1 MVRKFAGVLL
11 CMSLL
16 TFSAPNS
23 QAVKASLGLSANV
36 LQSQDSASAIGAN
49 SSLWFLLKPGASTVR
64 QISVRSLANIPMTVK
79 TKIGYGMYLNGVAE
93 FDESKKSEAA
103 KWISFSEPTFTL
115 GVGATHIISMKMSIP
130 GSTLIGTNLATL
142 FINGSPLKA
151 EKQTSKYAVPG
162 AARIAIPMFV
172 GVGTMAQIAT
182 SFSIDKT
189 RIYNDQGG
197 RFASLRVTNNGKTPI
212 APSGSIMI
220 QNESGDVKF
229 SKPVLLYSKTLIPG
243 ESGLITVKI
252 PTAVPNGK
260 WVFKETLSQGAFSE
274 SKDAKVSLTAPS
286 IFTKVNGIRI
296 LAFLISIFILIYALR
311 RRRKENNVEETYL
324 GDSIEHFAIDTIIAE
339 MDPQIA
345 VNTVKKRPV
354 KKVAK
359 KATKKIA
366 NKASAKKKVA
376 AKKSAPTMK
385 KAVKKVAK
393 KTPPRR

>member
-1 MVRKFAGVLL
+1 MVRKFAEVFL

-23 QAVKASLGLSANV
+23 HAAKASLGLSANV

-64 QISVRSLANIPMTVK
+64 QISVRSLANVPMTVT

-93 FDESKKSEAA
+93 FDESKNSEAA

-162 AARIAIPMFV
+162 AARIAIPMFI

-366 NKASAKKKVA
+366 KKASAKKKVA

>member
-1 MVRKFAGVLL
+1 MVRKFAEVFL

-23 QAVKASLGLSANV
+23 HAAKASLGLAANV

-64 QISVRSLANIPMTVK
+64 QISVRSLANVPMTVT

-93 FDESKKSEAA
+93 FDESKNSEAA

-115 GVGATHIISMKMSIP
+115 GVGSTHIISMKMSIP
-130 GSTLIGTNLATL
+130 GTALIGTNLATL

-151 EKQTSKYAVPG
+151 ERQTSKYAVPG

-189 RIYNDQGG
+189 RIYNDQGE
-197 RFASLRVTNNGKTPI
+197 RFASLYVTNNGKTPI
-212 APSGSIMI
+212 SPSGSIMI

-274 SKDAKVSLTAPS
+274 SKEVKVSLTAPS

-366 NKASAKKKVA
+366 KKASAKKKVA

>member
-1 MVRKFAGVLL
+1 MVRKFAEVFL

-23 QAVKASLGLSANV
+23 HAAKASLGLAANV
-36 LQSQDSASAIGAN
+36 LQSQDGASAIGAN

-64 QISVRSLANIPMTVK
+64 QISVRSLANVPMTVT

-93 FDESKKSEAA
+93 FDESKNAEAA
-103 KWISFSEPTFTL
+103 TWISFSEPTFTL
-115 GVGATHIISMKMSIP
+115 GVGSTHIISMKMSIP
-130 GSTLIGTNLATL
+130 GTALIGTNLATL

-151 EKQTSKYAVPG
+151 ERQTSKYAVPG

-189 RIYNDQGG
+189 RIYNDQGE
-197 RFASLRVTNNGKTPI
+197 RFASLYVTNNGKTPI
-212 APSGSIMI
+212 SPSGSIMI

-274 SKDAKVSLTAPS
+274 SKEVKVSLTAPS

-366 NKASAKKKVA
+366 KKASAKKKVA

>member
-1 MVRKFAGVLL
+1 MVRKFAEVFL
-11 CMSLL
+11 CISLL

-23 QAVKASLGLSANV
+23 HAAKASLGLAANV

-64 QISVRSLANIPMTVK
+64 QISVRSLANVPMTVT

-93 FDESKKSEAA
+93 FDESKNSEAA

-115 GVGATHIISMKMSIP
+115 GVGTTHIISMKMSIP

-366 NKASAKKKVA
+366 KKASAKKKVA

>member
-11 CMSLL
+11 CITLL
-16 TFSAPNS
+16 ALSIPNS

-366 NKASAKKKVA
+366 KKASAKKKVA

>member
-286 IFTKVNGIRI
+286 IFTKANGIRI

>member
-1 MVRKFAGVLL
+1 MVRKFAEVFL

-23 QAVKASLGLSANV
+23 HAAKASLGLAANV

-64 QISVRSLANIPMTVK
+64 QISVRSLANVPMTVT

-93 FDESKKSEAA
+93 FDESKNSEAA

-286 IFTKVNGIRI
+286 IFTKANGIRI

>member
-1 MVRKFAGVLL
+1 MVRKFAEVFL

-23 QAVKASLGLSANV
+23 HAAKASLGLAANV
-36 LQSQDSASAIGAN
+36 LQSQDGASAIGAN

-64 QISVRSLANIPMTVK
+64 QISVRSLANVPMTVT

-93 FDESKKSEAA
+93 FDESKNAEAA
-103 KWISFSEPTFTL
+103 TWISFSEPTFTL
-115 GVGATHIISMKMSIP
+115 GVGSTHIISMKMSIP
-130 GSTLIGTNLATL
+130 GTALIGTNLATL

-151 EKQTSKYAVPG
+151 ERQTSKYAVPG

-197 RFASLRVTNNGKTPI
+197 RFASLYVTNNGKTPI
-212 APSGSIMI
+212 SPSGSIMI
-220 QNESGDVKF
+220 QNESGDVKL

-274 SKDAKVSLTAPS
+274 SKEVKVSLTAPS

-366 NKASAKKKVA
+366 KKASAKKKVA

>member
-1 MVRKFAGVLL
+1 MVRKFAEVFL
-11 CMSLL
+11 CISLL

-23 QAVKASLGLSANV
+23 HAAKASLGLAANV

-64 QISVRSLANIPMTVK
+64 QISVRSLANVPMTVT

-93 FDESKKSEAA
+93 FDESKNSEAA
-103 KWISFSEPTFTL
+103 AWISFSEPTFTL
-115 GVGATHIISMKMSIP
+115 GVGSTHIISMKMSIP
-130 GSTLIGTNLATL
+130 GTALIGTNLATL

-151 EKQTSKYAVPG
+151 ERQTSKYAVLG

-197 RFASLRVTNNGKTPI
+197 RFASLHVTNNGKTPI
-212 APSGSIMI
+212 SPSGSIMI

-252 PTAVPNGK
+252 PTDVPNGK

-274 SKDAKVSLTAPS
+274 SKEVKVSLTAPS

-296 LAFLISIFILIYALR
+296 LAFLISIFLLIYALR

-366 NKASAKKKVA
+366 KKASAKKKVA

>member
-1 MVRKFAGVLL
+1 
-11 CMSLL
+11 MSLL

-286 IFTKVNGIRI
+286 IFTKANGIRI

>member
-1 MVRKFAGVLL
+1 MVRKFAEVFL
-11 CMSLL
+11 CISLL

-23 QAVKASLGLSANV
+23 HAAKASLGLAANV

-64 QISVRSLANIPMTVK
+64 QISVRSLANVPMTVT

-93 FDESKKSEAA
+93 FDESKNSEAA
-103 KWISFSEPTFTL
+103 AWISFSEPTFTL
-115 GVGATHIISMKMSIP
+115 GVGSTHIISMKMSIP
-130 GSTLIGTNLATL
+130 GTALIGTNLATL

-151 EKQTSKYAVPG
+151 ERQTSKYAVLG

-197 RFASLRVTNNGKTPI
+197 RFASLYVTNNGKTPI
-212 APSGSIMI
+212 SPSGSIMI

-252 PTAVPNGK
+252 PTDVPNGK

-274 SKDAKVSLTAPS
+274 SKEVKVSLTAPS
-286 IFTKVNGIRI
+286 IFTKINGIRI

-366 NKASAKKKVA
+366 KKASAKKKVA

>member
-11 CMSLL
+11 CITLL
-16 TFSAPNS
+16 ALSIPNS

-229 SKPVLLYSKTLIPG
+229 SKPVLLYSKTLIPR

-252 PTAVPNGK
+252 PNAIPNGK

-286 IFTKVNGIRI
+286 IFTKANGVR
-296 LAFLISIFILIYALR
+296 AFGFLISIAILIFALR
-311 RRRKENNVEETYL
+311 RRRKERVVEETPL
-324 GDSIEHFAIDTIIAE
+324 GVAIDHFDIDAMIAE
-339 MDPQIA
+339 MDAKIA
-345 VNTVKKRPV
+345 AHSSKKR
-354 KKVAK
+354 
-359 KATKKIA
+359 
-366 NKASAKKKVA
+366 
-376 AKKSAPTMK
+376 
-385 KAVKKVAK
+385 AVKKVAK
-393 KTPPRR
+393 KVAKQATKKAPAKKKIAAKKSTPPKKKAIKKAAKKVSPRR

>member
-1 MVRKFAGVLL
+1 MVRKFAEVFL

-23 QAVKASLGLSANV
+23 HAAKASLGLAANV

-64 QISVRSLANIPMTVK
+64 QISVRSLANVPMTVT

-93 FDESKKSEAA
+93 FDESKNSEAA
-103 KWISFSEPTFTL
+103 AWISFSEPTFTL
-115 GVGATHIISMKMSIP
+115 GVGSTHIISMKMSIP
-130 GSTLIGTNLATL
+130 GTALIGTNLATL

-151 EKQTSKYAVPG
+151 ERQTSKYAVLG

-197 RFASLRVTNNGKTPI
+197 RFASLHVTNNGKTPI
-212 APSGSIMI
+212 SPSGSIMI

-252 PTAVPNGK
+252 PTDVPNGK

-274 SKDAKVSLTAPS
+274 SKEVKVSLTAPS
-286 IFTKVNGIRI
+286 IFTKINGIRI

-366 NKASAKKKVA
+366 KKASAKKKVA

>member
-1 MVRKFAGVLL
+1 MVRKFAEVFL

-23 QAVKASLGLSANV
+23 HAAKASLGLAANV

-64 QISVRSLANIPMTVK
+64 QISVRSLANVPMTVT

-93 FDESKKSEAA
+93 FDESKNSEAA
-103 KWISFSEPTFTL
+103 AWISFSEPTFTL
-115 GVGATHIISMKMSIP
+115 GVGSTHIISMKMSIP
-130 GSTLIGTNLATL
+130 GTALIGTNLATL

-151 EKQTSKYAVPG
+151 ERQTSKYAVLG

-197 RFASLRVTNNGKTPI
+197 RFASLHVTNNGKTPI
-212 APSGSIMI
+212 SPSGSIMI

-252 PTAVPNGK
+252 PTDVPNGK

-274 SKDAKVSLTAPS
+274 SKEVKVSLTAPS

-296 LAFLISIFILIYALR
+296 LAFLISIFLLIYALR

-366 NKASAKKKVA
+366 KKASAKKKVA

>member
-1 MVRKFAGVLL
+1 MVRKFAEVFL
-11 CMSLL
+11 CISLL

-23 QAVKASLGLSANV
+23 HAAKASLGLAANV

-64 QISVRSLANIPMTVK
+64 QISVRSLANVPMTVT

-93 FDESKKSEAA
+93 FDESKNSEAA
-103 KWISFSEPTFTL
+103 AWISFSEPTFTL
-115 GVGATHIISMKMSIP
+115 GVGSTHIISMKMSIP
-130 GSTLIGTNLATL
+130 GTALIGTNLATL

-151 EKQTSKYAVPG
+151 ERQTSKYAVLG

-197 RFASLRVTNNGKTPI
+197 RFASLYVTNNGKTPI
-212 APSGSIMI
+212 SPSGSIMI
-220 QNESGDVKF
+220 QNESGDVNL

-252 PTAVPNGK
+252 PTDVPNGK

-274 SKDAKVSLTAPS
+274 SKEVKVSLTAPS
-286 IFTKVNGIRI
+286 IFTKINGIRI

-324 GDSIEHFAIDTIIAE
+324 GDSIEHFAIDTIIAQ

-366 NKASAKKKVA
+366 KKASAKKKVA

>member
-1 MVRKFAGVLL
+1 MVRKFAEVFL

-23 QAVKASLGLSANV
+23 HAAKASLGLAANV

-64 QISVRSLANIPMTVK
+64 QISVRSLANVPMTVT

-93 FDESKKSEAA
+93 FDESKNSEAA
-103 KWISFSEPTFTL
+103 AWISFSEPTFTL
-115 GVGATHIISMKMSIP
+115 GVGSTHIISMKMSIP
-130 GSTLIGTNLATL
+130 GTALIGTNLATL

-151 EKQTSKYAVPG
+151 ERQTSKYAVLG

-197 RFASLRVTNNGKTPI
+197 RFASLHVTNNGKTPI
-212 APSGSIMI
+212 SPSGSIMI

-252 PTAVPNGK
+252 PTDVPNGK

-274 SKDAKVSLTAPS
+274 SKEVKVSLTAPS

-296 LAFLISIFILIYALR
+296 LAFLISTFILIYALR

-324 GDSIEHFAIDTIIAE
+324 GDSIEHFAIDTIIAQ

-366 NKASAKKKVA
+366 KKASAKKKVA

>member
-1 MVRKFAGVLL
+1 MVRKFAEVFL

-23 QAVKASLGLSANV
+23 HAAKASLGLAANV

-64 QISVRSLANIPMTVK
+64 QISVRSLANVPMTVT

-93 FDESKKSEAA
+93 FDESKNSEAA

>member
-1 MVRKFAGVLL
+1 MVRKFAEVFL

-23 QAVKASLGLSANV
+23 HAAKASLGLAANV

-64 QISVRSLANIPMTVK
+64 QISVRSLANVPMTVT

-93 FDESKKSEAA
+93 FDESKNSEAA
-103 KWISFSEPTFTL
+103 AWISFSEPTFTL
-115 GVGATHIISMKMSIP
+115 GVGSTHIISMKMSIP
-130 GSTLIGTNLATL
+130 GTALIGTNLATL

-151 EKQTSKYAVPG
+151 ERQTSKYAVLG

-197 RFASLRVTNNGKTPI
+197 RFASLYVTNNGKTPI
-212 APSGSIMI
+212 SPSGSIMI

-252 PTAVPNGK
+252 PTDVPNGK

-274 SKDAKVSLTAPS
+274 SKEVKVSLTAPS

-296 LAFLISIFILIYALR
+296 LAFLISTFILIYALR

-366 NKASAKKKVA
+366 KKASAKKKVA

>member
-1 MVRKFAGVLL
+1 MVRKFAEVFL
-11 CMSLL
+11 CISLL

-23 QAVKASLGLSANV
+23 HAAKASLGLAANV

-64 QISVRSLANIPMTVK
+64 QISVRSLANVPMTVT

-93 FDESKKSEAA
+93 FDESKNSEAA
-103 KWISFSEPTFTL
+103 AWISFSEPTFTL
-115 GVGATHIISMKMSIP
+115 GVGSTHIISMKMSIP
-130 GSTLIGTNLATL
+130 GTALIGTNLATL

-151 EKQTSKYAVPG
+151 ERQTSKYAVLG

-197 RFASLRVTNNGKTPI
+197 RFASLHVTNNGKTPI
-212 APSGSIMI
+212 SPSGSIMI

-252 PTAVPNGK
+252 PTDVPNGK

-274 SKDAKVSLTAPS
+274 SKEVKVSLTAPS

-345 VNTVKKRPV
+345 VNKVKKRPV

-366 NKASAKKKVA
+366 KKASAKKKVA

>member
-1 MVRKFAGVLL
+1 MVRKFAEVFL

-23 QAVKASLGLSANV
+23 HAAKASLGLAANV

-64 QISVRSLANIPMTVK
+64 QISVRSLANVPMTVT

-93 FDESKKSEAA
+93 FDESKNSEAA
-103 KWISFSEPTFTL
+103 AWISFSEPTFTL
-115 GVGATHIISMKMSIP
+115 GVGSTHIISMKMSIP
-130 GSTLIGTNLATL
+130 GTALIGTNLATL

-151 EKQTSKYAVPG
+151 ERQTSKYAVLG

-197 RFASLRVTNNGKTPI
+197 RFASLHVTNNGKTPI
-212 APSGSIMI
+212 SPSGSIMI
-220 QNESGDVKF
+220 QNESGDVKL

-252 PTAVPNGK
+252 PTDVPNGK

-274 SKDAKVSLTAPS
+274 SKEVKVSLTAPS
-286 IFTKVNGIRI
+286 IFTKINGIRI

-324 GDSIEHFAIDTIIAE
+324 GDSIEHFAIDTIIAQ

-366 NKASAKKKVA
+366 KKASAKKKVA

>member
-1 MVRKFAGVLL
+1 MVRKFAEVFL

-23 QAVKASLGLSANV
+23 HAAKASLGLAANV

-64 QISVRSLANIPMTVK
+64 QISVRSLANVPMTVT

-93 FDESKKSEAA
+93 FDESKNSEAA

-229 SKPVLLYSKTLIPG
+229 SKPVLLYSKTLIPR

-252 PTAVPNGK
+252 PNAIPNGK

-286 IFTKVNGIRI
+286 IFTKANGIRI

>member
-1 MVRKFAGVLL
+1 MVRKFAEVFL

-23 QAVKASLGLSANV
+23 HAAKASLGLAANV
-36 LQSQDSASAIGAN
+36 LQSQDGASAIGAN

-64 QISVRSLANIPMTVK
+64 QISVRSLANVPMTVT

-93 FDESKKSEAA
+93 FDESKNAEAA
-103 KWISFSEPTFTL
+103 TWISFSEPTFTL
-115 GVGATHIISMKMSIP
+115 GVGSTHIISMKMSIP
-130 GSTLIGTNLATL
+130 GTALIGTNLATL

-151 EKQTSKYAVPG
+151 ERQTSKYAVPG

-197 RFASLRVTNNGKTPI
+197 RFASLYVTNNGKTPI
-212 APSGSIMI
+212 SPSGSIMI

-229 SKPVLLYSKTLIPG
+229 SNPVLLYSKTLIPG

-274 SKDAKVSLTAPS
+274 SKEVKVSLTAPS

-311 RRRKENNVEETYL
+311 RRRKENNV
-324 GDSIEHFAIDTIIAE
+324 
-339 MDPQIA
+339 
-345 VNTVKKRPV
+345 
-354 KKVAK
+354 
-359 KATKKIA
+359 
-366 NKASAKKKVA
+366 
-376 AKKSAPTMK
+376 
-385 KAVKKVAK
+385 
-393 KTPPRR
+393 

>member
-1 MVRKFAGVLL
+1 MVRKFAEVFL

-23 QAVKASLGLSANV
+23 HAAKASLGLAANV

-64 QISVRSLANIPMTVK
+64 QISVRSLANVPMTVT

-93 FDESKKSEAA
+93 FDESKNSEAA

-162 AARIAIPMFV
+162 AARIAIPMFI

-286 IFTKVNGIRI
+286 IFTKANGIRI

-366 NKASAKKKVA
+366 KKASAKKKVA

>member
-1 MVRKFAGVLL
+1 MVRKFAEVFL
-11 CMSLL
+11 CISLL

-23 QAVKASLGLSANV
+23 HAAKASLGLAANV

-64 QISVRSLANIPMTVK
+64 QISVRSLANVPMTVT

-93 FDESKKSEAA
+93 FDESKNSEAA
-103 KWISFSEPTFTL
+103 AWISFSEPTFTL
-115 GVGATHIISMKMSIP
+115 GVGSTHIISMKMSIP
-130 GSTLIGTNLATL
+130 GTALIGTNLATL

-151 EKQTSKYAVPG
+151 ERQTSKYAVLG

-197 RFASLRVTNNGKTPI
+197 RFASLHVTNNGKTPI
-212 APSGSIMI
+212 SPSGSIMI

-252 PTAVPNGK
+252 PTDVPNGK

-274 SKDAKVSLTAPS
+274 SKEVKVSLTAPS
-286 IFTKVNGIRI
+286 IFTKINGIRI
-296 LAFLISIFILIYALR
+296 LAFLISTFILIYALR

-366 NKASAKKKVA
+366 KKASAKKKVA

>member
-1 MVRKFAGVLL
+1 MVRKFAEVFL

-23 QAVKASLGLSANV
+23 HAAKASLGLAANV

-64 QISVRSLANIPMTVK
+64 QISVRSLANVPMTVT

-93 FDESKKSEAA
+93 FDESKNSEAA

-115 GVGATHIISMKMSIP
+115 GVGSTHIISMKMSIP
-130 GSTLIGTNLATL
+130 GTALIGTNLATL

-151 EKQTSKYAVPG
+151 ERQTSKYAVPG

-197 RFASLRVTNNGKTPI
+197 RFASLYVTNNGKTPI
-212 APSGSIMI
+212 SPSGSIMI

-274 SKDAKVSLTAPS
+274 SKEVKVSLTAPS

-324 GDSIEHFAIDTIIAE
+324 VDSIEHFAIDTIIAE

-366 NKASAKKKVA
+366 KKASAKKKVA

>member
-1 MVRKFAGVLL
+1 MVRKFAEVFL
-11 CMSLL
+11 CISLL

-23 QAVKASLGLSANV
+23 HAAKASLGLAANV

-64 QISVRSLANIPMTVK
+64 QISVRSLANVPMTVT

-93 FDESKKSEAA
+93 FDESKNSEAA
-103 KWISFSEPTFTL
+103 AWISFSEPTFTL
-115 GVGATHIISMKMSIP
+115 GVGSTHIISMKMSIP
-130 GSTLIGTNLATL
+130 GTALIGTNLATL

-151 EKQTSKYAVPG
+151 ERQTSKYAVLG

-197 RFASLRVTNNGKTPI
+197 RFASLYVTNNGKTPI
-212 APSGSIMI
+212 SPSGSIMI

-252 PTAVPNGK
+252 PTDVPNGK

-274 SKDAKVSLTAPS
+274 SKEVKVSLTAPS

-296 LAFLISIFILIYALR
+296 LAFLISIFLLIYALR

-366 NKASAKKKVA
+366 KKASAKKKVA

>member
-1 MVRKFAGVLL
+1 MVRKFAEVFL

-23 QAVKASLGLSANV
+23 HAAKASLGLAANV

-64 QISVRSLANIPMTVK
+64 QISVRSLANVPMTVT

-93 FDESKKSEAA
+93 FDESKNSEAA

-286 IFTKVNGIRI
+286 IFTKANGIRI

-366 NKASAKKKVA
+366 KKASAKKKVA

>member
-1 MVRKFAGVLL
+1 MVRKFAEVFL

-23 QAVKASLGLSANV
+23 HAAKASLGLAANV
-36 LQSQDSASAIGAN
+36 LQSQDGASAIGAN

-64 QISVRSLANIPMTVK
+64 QISVRSLANVPMTVT

-93 FDESKKSEAA
+93 FDESKNAEAA
-103 KWISFSEPTFTL
+103 TWISFSEPTFTL
-115 GVGATHIISMKMSIP
+115 GVGSTHIISMKMSIP
-130 GSTLIGTNLATL
+130 GTALIGTNLATL

-151 EKQTSKYAVPG
+151 ERQTSKYAVPG

-197 RFASLRVTNNGKTPI
+197 RFASLYVTNNGKTPI
-212 APSGSIMI
+212 SPSGSIMI

-229 SKPVLLYSKTLIPG
+229 SNPVLLYSKTLIPG

-274 SKDAKVSLTAPS
+274 SKEVKVSLTAPS

-324 GDSIEHFAIDTIIAE
+324 GDSIEHFAIDTIIAQ

-366 NKASAKKKVA
+366 KKASAKKKVA

>member
-1 MVRKFAGVLL
+1 MVRKFAEVFL

-23 QAVKASLGLSANV
+23 HAAKASLGLAANV
-36 LQSQDSASAIGAN
+36 LQSQDGASAIGAN

-64 QISVRSLANIPMTVK
+64 QISVRSLANVPMTVT

-93 FDESKKSEAA
+93 FDESKNAEAA
-103 KWISFSEPTFTL
+103 TWISFSEPTFTL
-115 GVGATHIISMKMSIP
+115 GVGSTHIISMKMSIP
-130 GSTLIGTNLATL
+130 GTALIGTNLATL

-151 EKQTSKYAVPG
+151 ERQTSKYAVPG

-197 RFASLRVTNNGKTPI
+197 RFASLYVTNNGKTPI
-212 APSGSIMI
+212 SPSGSIMI

-229 SKPVLLYSKTLIPG
+229 SNPVLLYSKTLIPG

-274 SKDAKVSLTAPS
+274 SKEVKVSLTAPS

-366 NKASAKKKVA
+366 KKASAKKKVA

>member
-1 MVRKFAGVLL
+1 MVRKFAEVFL

-23 QAVKASLGLSANV
+23 HAAKASLGLAANV

-64 QISVRSLANIPMTVK
+64 QISVRSLANVPMTVT

-93 FDESKKSEAA
+93 FDESKNSEAA
-103 KWISFSEPTFTL
+103 AWISFSEPTFTL
-115 GVGATHIISMKMSIP
+115 GVGSTHIISMKMSIP
-130 GSTLIGTNLATL
+130 GTALIGTNLATL

-151 EKQTSKYAVPG
+151 ERQTSKYAVLG

-197 RFASLRVTNNGKTPI
+197 RFASLHVTNNGKTPI
-212 APSGSIMI
+212 SPSGSIMI

-252 PTAVPNGK
+252 PTDVPNGK

-274 SKDAKVSLTAPS
+274 SKEVKVSLTAPS

-296 LAFLISIFILIYALR
+296 LAFLISTFILIYALR

-366 NKASAKKKVA
+366 KKASAKKKVA

>member
-1 MVRKFAGVLL
+1 MVRKFAEVFL

-23 QAVKASLGLSANV
+23 HAAKASLGLAANV

-64 QISVRSLANIPMTVK
+64 QISVRSLANVPMTVT

-93 FDESKKSEAA
+93 FDESKNAEAA
-103 KWISFSEPTFTL
+103 TWISFSEPTFTL
-115 GVGATHIISMKMSIP
+115 GVGSTHIISMKMSIP
-130 GSTLIGTNLATL
+130 GTALIGTNLATL

-151 EKQTSKYAVPG
+151 ERQTSKYAVPG

-197 RFASLRVTNNGKTPI
+197 RFASLYVTNNGKTPI
-212 APSGSIMI
+212 SPSGSIMI

-229 SKPVLLYSKTLIPG
+229 SNPVLLYSKTLIPG

-274 SKDAKVSLTAPS
+274 SKEVKVSLTAPS

-324 GDSIEHFAIDTIIAE
+324 VDSIEHFAIDTIIAE

-366 NKASAKKKVA
+366 KKASAKKKVA

>member
-1 MVRKFAGVLL
+1 MVRKFAEVFL
-11 CMSLL
+11 CISLL

-23 QAVKASLGLSANV
+23 HAAKASLGLAANV

-64 QISVRSLANIPMTVK
+64 QISVRSLANVPMTVT

-93 FDESKKSEAA
+93 FDESKNSEAA
-103 KWISFSEPTFTL
+103 TWISFSEPTFTL
-115 GVGATHIISMKMSIP
+115 GVGSTHIISMKMSIP
-130 GSTLIGTNLATL
+130 GTALIGTNLATL

-151 EKQTSKYAVPG
+151 ERQTSKYAVLG

-197 RFASLRVTNNGKTPI
+197 RFASLYVTNNGKTPI
-212 APSGSIMI
+212 SPSGSIMI
-220 QNESGDVKF
+220 QNESGDVNL

-252 PTAVPNGK
+252 PTDVPNGK

-274 SKDAKVSLTAPS
+274 SKEVKVSLTAPS
-286 IFTKVNGIRI
+286 IFTKINGIRI

-324 GDSIEHFAIDTIIAE
+324 GDSIEHFAIDTIIAQ

-366 NKASAKKKVA
+366 KKASAKKKVA

>member
-1 MVRKFAGVLL
+1 MVRKFAEVFL

-23 QAVKASLGLSANV
+23 HAAKASLGLAANV
-36 LQSQDSASAIGAN
+36 LQSQDGASAIGAN

-64 QISVRSLANIPMTVK
+64 QISVRSLANVPMTVT

-93 FDESKKSEAA
+93 FDESKNAEAA
-103 KWISFSEPTFTL
+103 TWISFSEPTFTL
-115 GVGATHIISMKMSIP
+115 GVGSTHIISMKMSIP
-130 GSTLIGTNLATL
+130 GTALIGTNLATL

-151 EKQTSKYAVPG
+151 ERQTSKYAVPG

-197 RFASLRVTNNGKTPI
+197 RFASLYVTNNGKTPI
-212 APSGSIMI
+212 SPSGSIMI
-220 QNESGDVKF
+220 QNESGDVKL

-252 PTAVPNGK
+252 PTDVPNGK

-274 SKDAKVSLTAPS
+274 SKEVKVSLTAPS

-324 GDSIEHFAIDTIIAE
+324 VDSIEHFAIDTIIAE

-366 NKASAKKKVA
+366 KKASAKKKVA

-385 KAVKKVAK
+385 KGVKKVAK

>member
-1 MVRKFAGVLL
+1 MVRKFAEVFL

-23 QAVKASLGLSANV
+23 HAAKASLGLAANV
-36 LQSQDSASAIGAN
+36 LQSQDGASAIGAN

-64 QISVRSLANIPMTVK
+64 QISVRSLANVPMTVT

-93 FDESKKSEAA
+93 FDESKNAEAA
-103 KWISFSEPTFTL
+103 TWISFSEPTFTL
-115 GVGATHIISMKMSIP
+115 GVGSTHIISMKMSIP
-130 GSTLIGTNLATL
+130 GTALIGTNLATL

-151 EKQTSKYAVPG
+151 ERQTSKYAVPG

-197 RFASLRVTNNGKTPI
+197 RFASLYVTNNGKTPI
-212 APSGSIMI
+212 SPSGSIMI

-229 SKPVLLYSKTLIPG
+229 SNPVLLYSKTLIPG

-274 SKDAKVSLTAPS
+274 SKEVKVSLTAPS

-324 GDSIEHFAIDTIIAE
+324 VDSIEHFAIDTIIAE

-366 NKASAKKKVA
+366 KKASAKKKVA